1 MKRNIK
7 LEKIQPGSFV
17 FHKTTGELY
26 RYLGIK
32 VVVDGY
38 DPDRYT
44 QHAEARTIARLDR
57 QRDGHVIRVSPSSEN
72 YMELSSG

>member
-26 RYLGIK
+26 RYLGSK
-32 VVVDGY
+32 VIIEGY
-38 DPDRYT
+38 DNWGGDYG
-44 QHAEARTIARLDR
+44 QSRTVARLDR

-72 YMELSSG
+72 YMELSNG

>member
-7 LEKIQPGSFV
+7 LEKIPPGSFV

-26 RYLGIK
+26 RYLGNK
-32 VVVDGY
+32 VIIEGY
-38 DPDRYT
+38 DNWVGDYG
-44 QHAEARTIARLDR
+44 QSRTVARLDR

-72 YMELSSG
+72 YMELSNG